1 MPSVIR
7 YRPALRAV
15 VVTAGGS
22 SGSSV
27 PFCRIWSQVCRR
39 RRLQHVIREE
49 KPAVARHHHHLH
61 LVGKP
66 LGDNLLNQERAYF
79 KAAASVF
86 MRCRIG
92 GRCDPDAI
100 GFGIRHQ
107 LAFFQIRAAVSLS
120 QHTRRVRTNSALA
133 QFAFQVLDRF
143 RSPVALEVF
152 FQPTQRNAYH
162 VTVMQ
167 LVAEVALT

>member
-27 PFCRIWSQVCRR
+27 PFCRIWSQVCGG

-86 MRCRIG
+86 MRAESAADVTRM
-92 GRCDPDAI
+92 RSASASAI
-100 GFGIRHQ
+100 SLRFSRSARLSPCPSTHGESEPTQ
-107 LAFFQIRAAVSLS
+107 LLRSSRFKSSIA
-120 QHTRRVRTNSALA
+120 SA
-133 QFAFQVLDRF
+133 R
-143 RSPVALEVF
+143 RSPSRSFSSLRSAT
-152 FQPTQRNAYH
+152 PITSR
-162 VTVMQ
+162 
-167 LVAEVALT
+167 